1 MTLVT
6 RSSRRHGF
14 TAHYFAPC
22 HSAVLGLL
30 ATLVCSG
37 AALAQT
43 PLYNPIP
50 LPSSNSLKDVLSEK
64 DIPMGGGFARDYS
77 VKLQAGDQVAI
88 DLLSESFDPLVMLL
102 SADGETIGEN
112 DDASEGG
119 TDALLFVRITK
130 TGSYT
135 LRVRSF
141 GESKGGSFSLKLT
154 RLKPI

>member
-6 RSSRRHGF
+6 RSSHWLSTVRYS
-14 TAHYFAPC
+14 TALR
-22 HSAVLGLL
+22 STVLGLL
-30 ATLVCSG
+30 ATVLCSSMT
-37 AALAQT
+37 LAQ
-43 PLYNPIP
+43 PLYSPIP
-50 LPSSNSLKDVLSEK
+50 LPNSNSLKDVLSEK

-102 SADGETIGEN
+102 SSDGETIGEN

-119 TDALLFVRITK
+119 TDALLFVRIIK

-141 GESKGGSFSLKLT
+141 GESKGGNFNLKLT

>member
-6 RSSRRHGF
+6 RLSDRRSTALPF
-14 TAHYFAPC
+14 TALRSTA
-22 HSAVLGLL
+22 LGLL

-37 AALAQT
+37 AALAQS
-43 PLYNPIP
+43 LYNPIP

-102 SADGETIGEN
+102 SSDGETIGEN

-141 GESKGGSFSLKLT
+141 GESKGGNFSLKLT